1 MANGI
6 DRRYTGIPIIPQVV
20 EEKTSMWDAIVPLA
34 QMAKEE
40 KVRQDALNLK
50 WTEIRH
56 KNEEASDLK
65 QHRADDLAQRKVYQ
79 KGQLDIAQERNQ
91 IAKMEFEKKKS
102 DEREAEEFA
111 VAGSAKDYKDQ
122 VRLLRELADSTGKTS
137 YNARADLIEQDGIA
151 KEAMSEFKNNLS
163 QEDNPYKIQEYLRR
177 EGENLIKHY
186 GQGAFNI
193 LQKRAD
199 SLIST
204 YDVTEANVRNSDIYK
219 GLREEIHVKMGQPG
233 MFNKDPDGN
242 RYTIDD
248 YREAL
253 ASAALDTEQQMQEGL
268 IQEGIMPTDD
278 DAMDKIWDNEE
289 AREAYFAN
297 PLDDVNKIMEK
308 YELIEKEEVDEDD
321 EPKEDETDVQ
331 AVGYSDVYDK
341 IKALDD
347 NSIITIQTPDGK
359 TQEIRAKEYQA
370 LPGLVSDKKQR
381 EGMKI
386 VAIQGGTAFT
396 ENQMKRSAMKFM
408 GDDTPVYKIGTNQP
422 VMVEGMKGNKL
433 IVGGEEYTF
442 EEYSEKFTNVPY
454 TKY

>member
-40 KVRQDALNLK
+40 KARQDALNLK

-79 KGQLDIAQERNQ
+79 KGQIDIAQERNQ
-91 IAKMEFEKKKS
+91 IARMEFEKKKS

-186 GQGAFNI
+186 GQGAFNM

-199 SLIST
+199 SLMSK

-233 MFNKDPDGN
+233 MFNKDPDGKK
-242 RYTIDD
+242 YTIDD

-268 IQEGIMPTDD
+268 TQAGIMPTDD

-321 EPKEDETDVQ
+321 EPKEDESEEVKSLSEQ
-331 AVGYSDVYDK
+331 VK
-341 IKALDD
+341 IMKESNLTGLPQYKILKQKLREAQGKERTEEYETSLKEKEKEYERISKATGVPIEQVKKEIKRKEAISSLHE
-347 NSIITIQTPDGK
+347 IQTLMM
-359 TQEIRAKEYQA
+359 R
-370 LPGLVSDKKQR
+370 
-381 EGMKI
+381 
-386 VAIQGGTAFT
+386 
-396 ENQMKRSAMKFM
+396 
-408 GDDTPVYKIGTNQP
+408 
-422 VMVEGMKGNKL
+422 
-433 IVGGEEYTF
+433 
-442 EEYSEKFTNVPY
+442 
-454 TKY
+454 